1 MPLCFVLLNA
11 FFCWLNPPV
20 YTKLHSGQTEAV
32 VSQEDSLRISPA
44 LKQYFQHVNLANRA
58 IYNNQFAVAAAQ
70 YDSAFLQ
77 KSIPFFTELKNAIL
91 VNGKLGKFRENDHLL
106 RILMLKKQ
114 MDTAQLFSVIPL
126 YMLDAE
132 NKSLVHSL
140 QKQVLTLQKRAI
152 PWANELRVMFDHN
165 QEMLYAFDTLLLVGD
180 PAGRKALSTQL
191 NNRKDSADQAQIV
204 RFIQLCKQHGFP
216 TEEKTGVFYEAES
229 EWSGVLLLLFQNFVH
244 FKNIKHRKPLLR
256 IFDQALYD
264 GHLHPSLYATLMD
277 YANEQRDRKLEGPDK
292 ANHFMNVTIHT
303 VNGTVCRPFV
313 HYSDELMQEVNTN
326 RNAIGLD
333 SFHIS
338 QRQAV
343 CASYFSQKKHGVKMI
358 PMSPYPQIH
367 QLPAGFVKWALDKEG
382 KTMAMFEI
390 NVGKIVQECQCEPK
404 LY

>member
-1 MPLCFVLLNA
+1 
-11 FFCWLNPPV
+11 
-20 YTKLHSGQTEAV
+20 
-32 VSQEDSLRISPA
+32 
-44 LKQYFQHVNLANRA
+44 
-58 IYNNQFAVAAAQ
+58 
-70 YDSAFLQ
+70 
-77 KSIPFFTELKNAIL
+77 
-91 VNGKLGKFRENDHLL
+91 
-106 RILMLKKQ
+106 
-114 MDTAQLFSVIPL
+114 L
-126 YMLDAE
+126 Y
-132 NKSLVHSL
+132 
-140 QKQVLTLQKRAI
+140 
-152 PWANELRVMFDHN
+152 
-165 QEMLYAFDTLLLVGD
+165 
-180 PAGRKALSTQL
+180 
-191 NNRKDSADQAQIV
+191 
-204 RFIQLCKQHGFP
+204 KQHGFP
-216 TEEKTGVFYEAES
+216 TEEITGVFYEAES

-333 SFHIS
+333 SFHVS

-343 CASYFSQKKHGVKMI
+343 CASYFPQKKQGVKMI

-382 KTMAMFEI
+382 LAMAMFEI
-390 NVGKIVQECQCEPK
+390 NVGKILQECQCEPK